1 MGISHLAITAAHP
14 AVDVVGVADASLF
27 ITSIL
32 KKHTAFDV
40 YTDYKKMIRQTHP
53 DAVIVS
59 VPTKLHEEIVEF
71 LLINNIHVFV
81 EKPFCMNVQKGL
93 ALQQLAKEKDL
104 VNQVGYHNRFVGTFE
119 ECKKIIEGGYIGQLY
134 HFDASAYGPVVTK
147 KNNKNWRNNPSEG
160 GGCLMDYASHVID
173 LIHYLIGPIKKVQGA
188 QLESIFSKTVEDAVY
203 GLLQTE
209 NDVQG
214 TLSVSWSDETF
225 RKMSTSI
232 TVIGS
237 KGKIIADATEMQVYF
252 KTTDCP
258 KGYTKGW
265 NHKNITDVMEPVN
278 FYLRGEE
285 YSAQIDYFI
294 ESIQTHRRK
303 TKNSF
308 EDALHTDKVIQEIKS
323 LQLA

>member
-1 MGISHLAITAAHP
+1 
-14 AVDVVGVADASLF
+14 
-27 ITSIL
+27 
-32 KKHTAFDV
+32 
-40 YTDYKKMIRQTHP
+40 
-53 DAVIVS
+53 
-59 VPTKLHEEIVEF
+59 
-71 LLINNIHVFV
+71 
-81 EKPFCMNVQKGL
+81 
-93 ALQQLAKEKDL
+93 
-104 VNQVGYHNRFVGTFE
+104 
-119 ECKKIIEGGYIGQLY
+119 
-134 HFDASAYGPVVTK
+134 
-147 KNNKNWRNNPSEG
+147 
-160 GGCLMDYASHVID
+160 
-173 LIHYLIGPIKKVQGA
+173 LIHYLIGPIKKIQGA

-258 KGYTKGW
+258 SGYTKGW

-323 LQLA
+323 FQFA